1 MSVIMNLEDKVSLD
15 ELAPSLQ
22 NLLKSKT
29 GKTDFDDAAGKV
41 STIYR
46 NLGTVRV
53 SIVAS
58 ENSVPNPQQDKEL
71 MINTSDHTVEGY
83 GGGKWYKCGGVY
95 S

>member
-1 MSVIMNLEDKVSLD
+1 MNLEDKVSFD

-22 NLLKSKT
+22 NLIKSKA
-29 GKTDFDDAAGKV
+29 GKMEFDNAAGKV
-41 STIYR
+41 STVYR

-53 SIVAS
+53 SIVGS

-71 MINTSDHTVEGY
+71 MINISDHTVQGFSD
-83 GGGKWYKCGGVY
+83 GKWYKCGGVY

>member
-1 MSVIMNLEDKVSLD
+1 MSLEDKVSFD

-22 NLLKSKT
+22 NLIKSKA
-29 GKTDFDDAAGKV
+29 GKTEFDNAAGKV
-41 STIYR
+41 STVYR

-53 SIVAS
+53 SIVGS

-71 MINTSDHTVEGY
+71 MINTSDHTVQGFSD
-83 GGGKWYKCGGVY
+83 GKWYKCGGVY